1 MEEIEDVDNSPA
13 INPLP
18 YHPLGPLLGDALPQA
33 SWDQPVEGEFE
44 AETLGTGQTD
54 DKSESSSGSSSEES
68 SREDEGEEDRG
79 SDGDGPWRD
88 ISWMSRQAPTLQAT
102 RECLV
107 DINQMLKLPRPSG
120 KGHRECKLPL
130 DL

>member
-68 SREDEGEEDRG
+68 SGEDEGEECYDLHNTWTFFF
-79 SDGDGPWRD
+79 SFTHLLHYD
-88 ISWMSRQAPTLQAT
+88 SYLSR
-102 RECLV
+102 
-107 DINQMLKLPRPSG
+107 S
-120 KGHRECKLPL
+120 
-130 DL
+130 